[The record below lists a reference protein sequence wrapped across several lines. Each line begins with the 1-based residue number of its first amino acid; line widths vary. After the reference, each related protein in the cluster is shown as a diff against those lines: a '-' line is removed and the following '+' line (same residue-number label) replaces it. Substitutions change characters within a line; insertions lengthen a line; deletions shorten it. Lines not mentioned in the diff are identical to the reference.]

1 MLQCFVVCCSVLA
14 RHHLVA
20 AEVGICWSVLQCV
33 AVCCLDV
40 TLLQKKTSIHAYI
53 VWYASWYVYM
63 CIYTY
68 NVEPT
73 LYGTHI
79 HIYIC
84 VGVYVVLHMCICVY
98 TPTHVYVWSAHVYR
112 KVLARR
118 HCVAAD
124 LTSVCCGRDR
134 CMLQCVA
141 VCSSVL
147 QYFAVCSSVLQCA
160 PVCCS
165 VLARHHP
172 VAAAIVNTFVR
183 VVKGVW

>member
-1 MLQCFVVCCSVLA
+1 MLQCFAVCCSVLA

-20 AEVGICWSVLQCV
+20 AEVGICCSVLQCV

-53 VWYASWYVYM
+53 VSYASWYVY
-63 CIYTY
+63 
-68 NVEPT
+68 
-73 LYGTHI
+73 
-79 HIYIC
+79 
-84 VGVYVVLHMCICVY
+84 VYM
-98 TPTHVYVWSAHVYR
+98 WSVHVYR

-141 VCSSVL
+141 VCYSGLNCSH
-147 QYFAVCSSVLQCA
+147 VCSSAWAQRHCVAVEIGVCCSVLQCA

-165 VLARHHP
+165 ILQCAPVCCSVLQF
-172 VAAAIVNTFVR
+172 VAVCGLHITLLQQQSWIHLFV
-183 VVKGVW
+183 W